1 MFADR
6 VNAGR
11 RLADRLQRLRG
22 QDGVVL
28 GLARGGVPVA
38 LEVAQALDAPLE
50 VIVVRKLGVPPERAE
65 LERRARRFRGDRP
78 RVALAGKTA
87 VVVDDGIATGS
98 TAGRPPGRPGPRCE
112 PGGPGGASGAARLDC
127 PLPGRRR

>member
-1 MFADR
+1 MFAGR
-6 VNAGR
+6 VDAGR

-28 GLARGGVPVA
+28 GLPRGGVPVA

-87 VVVDDGIATGS
+87 VVHVAHGRAVGGEEQVGIGRHVGDLVRVGTGS
-98 TAGRPPGRPGPRCE
+98 TVVDPHPQ
-112 PGGPGGASGAARLDC
+112 AR
-127 PLPGRRR
+127 G